1 MIEKL
6 NDIDFDMLR
15 DFHLIYEHKY
25 LMYKRLKYVLE
36 KGKYDDLIKR
46 YSDFLHEFLVLRNL
60 YIKSRI
66 SKTSQM
72 QIEKIKNKLLFLAQ
86 EDKKFMQQILAAIK
100 QGR

>member
-1 MIEKL
+1 MSISTL
-6 NDIDFDMLR
+6 CIND
-15 DFHLIYEHKY
+15 LI
-25 LMYKRLKYVLE
+25 MYY
-36 KGKYDDLIKR
+36 DLIKI

-66 SKTSQM
+66 SKTNQI

-86 EDKKFMQQILAAIK
+86 EDKNFMQQILAAVK